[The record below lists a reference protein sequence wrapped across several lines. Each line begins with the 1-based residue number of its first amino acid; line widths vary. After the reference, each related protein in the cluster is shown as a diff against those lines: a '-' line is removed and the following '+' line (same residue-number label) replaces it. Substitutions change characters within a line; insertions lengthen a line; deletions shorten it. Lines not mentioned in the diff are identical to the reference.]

1 MRPKSRVKLVME
13 SLHAALVK
21 SSQYPW
27 FWMNGEITGERVGD
41 VHLRI
46 ADKRAARAERGAATD
61 D

>member
-1 MRPKSRVKLVME
+1 ME

-27 FWMNGEITGERVGD
+27 FWMNGEITGERVND